1 MRMKEYGFRIPFS
14 PSTEKNR
21 RGVPNLFDTAIPN
34 SPPSQSSPV
43 KGEEVWN
50 EIKTATLIKSHQ
62 PGFLVRSANMT
73 SRLLATVFTLSLL
86 FSGTAPA
93 QQLPKSVTVGSN
105 PPGSLFYALASGLG
119 KVISEASQMQAQ
131 VQPYAGTS
139 TFVPLFDSG
148 ELDFG
153 VVNAVDMGMVYQGQK
168 LKVGGRN
175 PFPHVPSSR
184 LIMRGSPL
192 RSSLIVKKD
201 SPIKTIGDVKGKRV
215 TGEYPA
221 QLAVWY
227 NVFGSLSNGGLTWND
242 VKVVPVPAVN
252 EGVDALIQGRAD
264 VTTHAIGSAK
274 VKEADAAVG
283 IRYIPLDCSKQGE
296 QRIKKAVPGY
306 YLSVVKAG
314 SSTGIVEDTCA
325 YTYDIYLVGHKA
337 LPDAV
342 VRNVLQAIWIN
353 IEKLPQFHPGFT
365 EWTKDRAVDVD
376 VTMPYHPA
384 AIRFFKDQN
393 AWPAKMD
400 DAQQRLLALNP

>member
-1 MRMKEYGFRIPFS
+1 MGRQFFYC
-14 PSTEKNR
+14 
-21 RGVPNLFDTAIPN
+21 
-34 SPPSQSSPV
+34 
-43 KGEEVWN
+43 
-50 EIKTATLIKSHQ
+50 
-62 PGFLVRSANMT
+62 LV
-73 SRLLATVFTLSLL
+73 LATFL
-86 FSGTAPA
+86 FATDGRA
-93 QQLPKSVTVGSN
+93 QQLPKSVAIGSN
-105 PPGSLFYALASGLG
+105 PPGSLFYALASGMA
-119 KVISEASQMQAQ
+119 KVVSEASPMQAQ

-148 ELDFG
+148 ELDLG

-175 PFPHVPSSR
+175 PFPHVPSAR
-184 LIMRGSPL
+184 LLMRGSPL

-227 NVFGSLSNGGLTWND
+227 NVFGSLANGGLTWND

-252 EGVDALIQGRAD
+252 EGVDALVQGRAD
-264 VTTHAIGSAK
+264 VTTHAIGTAK

-283 IRYIPLDCSKQGE
+283 VRYIPLDCSKQGE
-296 QRIKKAVPGY
+296 ERIKKAVPGY

-342 VRNVLQAIWIN
+342 VRNVLQAIWVN
-353 IEKLPQFHPGFT
+353 VEKLPQFHPGFA
-365 EWTKDRAVDVD
+365 EWTKARAVDPE
-376 VTMPYHPA
+376 VTIPYHPA
-384 AIRFFKDQN
+384 AIRYFKDSGV
-393 AWPAKMD
+393 WSAKMD
-400 DAQQRLLALNP
+400 EAQKKLLALNP

>member
-1 MRMKEYGFRIPFS
+1 MGRQFFYC
-14 PSTEKNR
+14 
-21 RGVPNLFDTAIPN
+21 
-34 SPPSQSSPV
+34 
-43 KGEEVWN
+43 
-50 EIKTATLIKSHQ
+50 
-62 PGFLVRSANMT
+62 LV
-73 SRLLATVFTLSLL
+73 LATFL
-86 FSGTAPA
+86 FATEGRA
-93 QQLPKSVTVGSN
+93 QQLPKSVAIGSN
-105 PPGSLFYALASGLG
+105 PPGSLFYALASGLA
-119 KVISEASQMQAQ
+119 KVISEASPMQAQ

-148 ELDFG
+148 ELELG

-184 LIMRGSPL
+184 LLMRGSPL

-201 SPIKTIGDVKGKRV
+201 SPIKTIGDVKGRRV

-274 VKEADAAVG
+274 VKEADAAIG

-296 QRIKKAVPGY
+296 ERIKKAVPGY
-306 YLSVVKAG
+306 YLSIVKAG

-342 VRNVLQAIWIN
+342 VRNVLQAIWVN
-353 IEKLPQFHPGFT
+353 VEKLPQFHPGFA
-365 EWTKDRAVDVD
+365 EWTKARAVDSE
-376 VTMPYHPA
+376 VTIPYHPA
-384 AIRFFKDQN
+384 AIRYFKDSGV
-393 AWPAKMD
+393 WSAKMD
-400 DAQQRLLALNP
+400 EAQKKLLAMNP

>member
-1 MRMKEYGFRIPFS
+1 MGRQFFYC
-14 PSTEKNR
+14 
-21 RGVPNLFDTAIPN
+21 
-34 SPPSQSSPV
+34 
-43 KGEEVWN
+43 
-50 EIKTATLIKSHQ
+50 
-62 PGFLVRSANMT
+62 LV
-73 SRLLATVFTLSLL
+73 LATFL
-86 FSGTAPA
+86 FATDGRA
-93 QQLPKSVTVGSN
+93 QQLPKSVAIGSN
-105 PPGSLFYALASGLG
+105 PPGSLFYALASGMA
-119 KVISEASQMQAQ
+119 KVVSEASPIQAQ

-148 ELDFG
+148 ELDLG

-175 PFPHVPSSR
+175 PFPHVPSAR
-184 LIMRGSPL
+184 LLMRGSPL

-227 NVFGSLSNGGLTWND
+227 NVFGSLANGGLTWND

-252 EGVDALIQGRAD
+252 EGVDALVQGRAD
-264 VTTHAIGSAK
+264 VTTHAIGTAK

-283 IRYIPLDCSKQGE
+283 VRYIPLDCSKQGE
-296 QRIKKAVPGY
+296 ERIKKAVPGY

-342 VRNVLQAIWIN
+342 VRNVLQAIWVN
-353 IEKLPQFHPGFT
+353 VEKLPQFHPGFA
-365 EWTKDRAVDVD
+365 EWTKVRAVDPE
-376 VTMPYHPA
+376 VTIPYHPA
-384 AIRFFKDQN
+384 AIRYFKDSGV
-393 AWPAKMD
+393 WSAKMD
-400 DAQQRLLALNP
+400 EAQKKLLALNP

>member
-1 MRMKEYGFRIPFS
+1 MRRRLGFRPLGYVYQVI
-14 PSTEKNR
+14 
-21 RGVPNLFDTAIPN
+21 VIVLFA
-34 SPPSQSSPV
+34 
-43 KGEEVWN
+43 
-50 EIKTATLIKSHQ
+50 AYAH
-62 PGFLVRSANMT
+62 
-73 SRLLATVFTLSLL
+73 
-86 FSGTAPA
+86 A
-93 QQLPKSVTVGSN
+93 QQLPKSAAIGSN
-105 PPGSLFYALASGLG
+105 PPGSLFYALASGLA
-119 KVISEASQMQAQ
+119 KVISESTPIQAQ

-148 ELDFG
+148 ELELG

-227 NVFGSLSNGGLTWND
+227 NVFGSLSNGGLTWSD

-252 EGVDALIQGRAD
+252 EGVDALVQGRAD

-283 IRYIPLDCSKQGE
+283 IRYIPLDCSPQGE
-296 QRIKKAVPGY
+296 ERIKKAVPGY
-306 YLSVVKAG
+306 YLSTVKAG

-325 YTYDIYLVGHKA
+325 YTYDIYFVGHKG

-342 VRNVLQAIWIN
+342 VQAVLKAIWDN
-353 IEKLPQFHPGFT
+353 IAKLPPFHPGFV
-365 EWTKDRAVDVD
+365 EWTKERAVDPE

-384 AIRFFKDQN
+384 AVRFFKEQKI
-393 AWPAKMD
+393 WSAKMD
-400 DAQQRLLALNP
+400 EVQKKLLAINP

>member
-1 MRMKEYGFRIPFS
+1 MGRQFFYC
-14 PSTEKNR
+14 
-21 RGVPNLFDTAIPN
+21 
-34 SPPSQSSPV
+34 
-43 KGEEVWN
+43 
-50 EIKTATLIKSHQ
+50 
-62 PGFLVRSANMT
+62 LV
-73 SRLLATVFTLSLL
+73 LATFL
-86 FSGTAPA
+86 FATDGRA
-93 QQLPKSVTVGSN
+93 QQLPKSVAIGSN
-105 PPGSLFYALASGLG
+105 PPGSLFYALASGMA
-119 KVISEASQMQAQ
+119 KVVSEASPIQAQ

-148 ELDFG
+148 ELDLG

-175 PFPHVPSSR
+175 PFPHVPSAR
-184 LIMRGSPL
+184 LLMRGSPL

-227 NVFGSLSNGGLTWND
+227 NVFGSLANGGLTWND

-252 EGVDALIQGRAD
+252 EGVDALVQGRAD
-264 VTTHAIGSAK
+264 VTTHAIGTAK

-283 IRYIPLDCSKQGE
+283 VRYIPLDCSKQGE
-296 QRIKKAVPGY
+296 ERIKKAVPGY

-342 VRNVLQAIWIN
+342 VRNVLQAIWVN
-353 IEKLPQFHPGFT
+353 VEKLPQFHPGFA
-365 EWTKDRAVDVD
+365 EWTKVRAVDPE
-376 VTMPYHPA
+376 VTIPYHPA
-384 AIRFFKDQN
+384 AIRYFKDSGV
-393 AWPAKMD
+393 WSAKMD
-400 DAQQRLLALNP
+400 EAQKKLLAMNP

>member
-1 MRMKEYGFRIPFS
+1 MRRRHFYG
-14 PSTEKNR
+14 
-21 RGVPNLFDTAIPN
+21 
-34 SPPSQSSPV
+34 
-43 KGEEVWN
+43 
-50 EIKTATLIKSHQ
+50 
-62 PGFLVRSANMT
+62 
-73 SRLLATVFTLSLL
+73 LLAVVF
-86 FSGTAPA
+86 FFVPVVHA
-93 QQLPKSVTVGSN
+93 QQLPRSIGIGSN
-105 PPGSLFYALASGLG
+105 PAGSLFYSLASGLA
-119 KVISEASQMQAQ
+119 KVISEATPMQAQ

-148 ELDFG
+148 ELELG

-168 LKVGGRN
+168 LQVGGRN

-184 LIMRGSPL
+184 LLMRGSPL
-192 RSSLIVKKD
+192 RSSLIVRKD

-274 VKEADAAVG
+274 VKEADASIG
-283 IRYIPLDCSKQGE
+283 IRYISLDCSKQGE
-296 QRIKKAVPGY
+296 ARIKKAVPGY
-306 YLSVVKAG
+306 YLSTVKAG

-342 VRNVLQAIWIN
+342 VRNVLQAIWVN
-353 IEKLPQFHPGFT
+353 VEKLPQFHPGFA
-365 EWTKDRAVDVD
+365 EWTKARAVDPE
-376 VTMPYHPA
+376 VTIPYHPA
-384 AIRFFKDQN
+384 AIRYFKDSGV
-393 AWPAKMD
+393 WSAKMD
-400 DAQQRLLALNP
+400 EAQKKLLAMNP